1 MPFSIHIIIF
11 KYVVINCYLH
21 YNIGMLGKHIIL
33 ILAVSC
39 FSPAFGNEIERGEKV
54 FKKCRSCHEVGT
66 FAKVKVGPPLNDLVG
81 RVAGRHQGAKYSK
94 AMIAAGGSGLVWTEA
109 VLDQYLT
116 RPRDI
121 VPKTTMTFRGLKKL
135 EDRAAVIAYLKTFL
149 KDEIKVSANND
160 PAVSSEIL
168 AIAGDP
174 EYGEYL
180 SGTCVTCH
188 QVDGSEQGLP
198 SITGWPQAT
207 FVTVLHAYKNK
218 HRANPVMQQFA
229 GALSNDEIAA
239 LAAYFQ
245 SVP

>member
-1 MPFSIHIIIF
+1 
-11 KYVVINCYLH
+11 
-21 YNIGMLGKHIIL
+21 MLGRH
-33 ILAVSC
+33 ILAIMAVCCPS
-39 FSPAFGNEIERGEKV
+39 FVFADAVEHGEKV

-66 FAKVKVGPPLNDLVG
+66 FAKVKIGPPLNDLIG
-81 RVAGRHQGAKYSK
+81 RVAGSHEGVKYSS
-94 AMIAAGGSGLVWTEA
+94 AMIAAGEAGLVWTEE

-121 VPKTTMTFRGLKKL
+121 VPKTNMTFRGLKKPQ
-135 EDRAAVIAYLKTFL
+135 DRAAVIAYLKTFL
-149 KDEIKVSANND
+149 KDEITLPGKND
-160 PAVSSEIL
+160 PDVSPDIL

-188 QVDGSEQGLP
+188 QVDGTEQGMP
-198 SITGWPQAT
+198 SITGWPQAA

-218 HRANPVMQQFA
+218 HRKNPVMQQFT

>member
-1 MPFSIHIIIF
+1 
-11 KYVVINCYLH
+11 
-21 YNIGMLGKHIIL
+21 MLGKHILVIM
-33 ILAVSC
+33 AVACPSY
-39 FSPAFGNEIERGEKV
+39 AFAGAAERGEMV

-66 FAKVKVGPPLNDLVG
+66 FAKAKVGPPLNDLIG
-81 RVAGRHQGAKYSK
+81 RVAGSHANVKYSK
-94 AMIAAGGSGLVWTEA
+94 AMVAAGKDGLVWTEE

-121 VPKTTMTFRGLKKL
+121 VPKTNMTFRGLKKP
-135 EDRAAVIAYLKTFL
+135 EDRADVIAYLKTFL
-149 KDEIKVSANND
+149 SDEIIVSASND
-160 PAVSSEIL
+160 PDVSPDIL
-168 AIAGDP
+168 TIAGDP

-188 QVDGSEQGLP
+188 QVDGTDQGLP
-198 SITGWPQAT
+198 SITGWPQSS
-207 FVTVLHAYKNK
+207 FVTVLHAYKTK
-218 HRANPVMQQFA
+218 HRENPVMQQFA

>member
-1 MPFSIHIIIF
+1 MHYTVAMHWVIITLF
-11 KYVVINCYLH
+11 FATCFPTLV
-21 YNIGMLGKHIIL
+21 
-33 ILAVSC
+33 LA
-39 FSPAFGNEIERGEKV
+39 NEIERGEKV

-66 FAKVKVGPPLNDLVG
+66 FAKIKVGPPLNDLIG
-81 RVAGRHQGAKYSK
+81 RVAGSHEGVKYSK
-94 AMIAAGGSGLVWTEA
+94 AMIAAGEGGLVWTEQ

-121 VPKTTMTFRGLKKL
+121 VPKTNMTFRGLKKP
-135 EDRAAVIAYLKTFL
+135 EDRADVIAYLKTFFA
-149 KDEIKVSANND
+149 DEIKVPANND
-160 PAVSSEIL
+160 PNVGPDIL

-174 EYGEYL
+174 EFGEYL

-198 SITGWPQAT
+198 SITGWPQSA

-218 HRANPVMQQFA
+218 HRENPVMQQYA